1 MIDWNLFINALGAAE
16 SSKEFSELCL
26 AIEEQAQ
33 VSQDP
38 LEYNDPEGP
47 TTSYSFIR
55 SGVEVGFIQGKL
67 AHIHFFSD
75 NNDEYEN
82 FTGALVSGIHMGWN
96 KEKVLK
102 VLGTPSITGG
112 GKVGMFHRYIDDWI
126 RYEYPECALHFQ
138 FNPDGLLYRSTLMQ
152 R

>member
-47 TTSYSFIR
+47 TTNYSFIR
-55 SGVEVGFIQGKL
+55 SGIEVGFIQAQVSQDPLEYNDPEGPTTNYSFIRSGIEVGFIQSNCL
-67 AHIHFFSD
+67 ERDFMALSDDTNYSILHFF
-75 NNDEYEN
+75 
-82 FTGALVSGIHMGWN
+82 
-96 KEKVLK
+96 
-102 VLGTPSITGG
+102 
-112 GKVGMFHRYIDDWI
+112 
-126 RYEYPECALHFQ
+126 
-138 FNPDGLLYRSTLMQ
+138 
-152 R
+152 

>member
-1 MIDWNLFINALGAAE
+1 MIDWNLFINALGATE

-38 LEYNDPEGP
+38 LEYNLPEGP
-47 TTSYSFIR
+47 TTYYSFIR
-55 SGVEVGFIQGKL
+55 SGIEIGFIQEKL
-67 AHIHFFSD
+67 NHIRFYSD

-82 FTGALVSGIHMGWN
+82 FTGVLISDIQMGWN

-102 VLGTPSITGG
+102 VLGTPSRTGG
-112 GKVGMFHRYIDDWI
+112 GEVGMFHRYIDDWI
-126 RYEYPECALHFQ
+126 KYEYPEYALHFQ
-138 FNPDGLLYRSTLMQ
+138 FNPDGLLCHSTLMQ